1 MQTEKGR
8 ENFQN
13 QILQIV
19 GSIQNTNDL
28 DVHMA
33 LILAPSYANQVRNQY
48 YMENTLSQSLR
59 DYVDTFGFCQKNMN
73 AMDIIIED
81 TKQLLASWGGE
92 EPDFMLVAPK
102 LCFQL
107 TMTQVWWVVGALS
120 VCHRDTTPPHT
131 DPRTRAA
138 QERTSY
144 LAQGDDGKQLLR
156 EGPILNKYRGLNVI
170 KSRAFSM
177 EEGGAPRDVLRR
189 RVRTAEFYYG
199 SLEDKE
205 GVMLYDEFTD
215 NFCRINRDKLI
226 EALKPGD
233 DSTFEIN
240 GLKNKDQNTT
250 FDATEAN
257 NIKNWLLIRPCI
269 EHYMLAAII
278 GRGGLQHLGATLW
291 GQTELSVFDDGQ
303 HGVWGMTYKYHG
315 KFFFIDMRFVPFHAL
330 F

>member
-107 TMTQVWWVVGALS
+107 TMTQVWWWSVFFSLGLS
-120 VCHRDTTPPHT
+120 PTLTPA
-131 DPRTRAA
+131 RARRRSA
-138 QERTSY
+138 
-144 LAQGDDGKQLLR
+144 
-156 EGPILNKYRGLNVI
+156 
-170 KSRAFSM
+170 RAT
-177 EEGGAPRDVLRR
+177 LRR
-189 RVRTAEFYYG
+189 ATTA
-199 SLEDKE
+199 SS
-205 GVMLYDEFTD
+205 
-215 NFCRINRDKLI
+215 CSARAR
-226 EALKPGD
+226 
-233 DSTFEIN
+233 S
-240 GLKNKDQNTT
+240 
-250 FDATEAN
+250 
-257 NIKNWLLIRPCI
+257 
-269 EHYMLAAII
+269 
-278 GRGGLQHLGATLW
+278 
-291 GQTELSVFDDGQ
+291 
-303 HGVWGMTYKYHG
+303 
-315 KFFFIDMRFVPFHAL
+315 
-330 F
+330 

>member
-199 SLEDKE
+199 HTDVVGNAS
-205 GVMLYDEFTD
+205 GVFLYDEFTD
-215 NFCRINRDKLI
+215 NFVKITSQRLQEVCAGYTSETIGTEKNSKGL
-226 EALKPGD
+226 AKTVVGD
-233 DSTFEIN
+233 V
-240 GLKNKDQNTT
+240 
-250 FDATEAN
+250 
-257 NIKNWLLIRPCI
+257 KNWLLIRPCI

-278 GRGGLQHLGATLW
+278 GRGGMQHLGATLW

-303 HGVWGMTYKYHG
+303 HGKLHIFLYAYSM
-315 KFFFIDMRFVPFHAL
+315 L
-330 F
+330 L

>member
-120 VCHRDTTPPHT
+120 VCHRDTATPHT

-144 LAQGDDGKQLLR
+144 FAQGDDGKQLLR

-199 SLEDKE
+199 SAVAD
-205 GVMLYDEFTD
+205 GSVSLYDEFTD
-215 NFCRINRDKLI
+215 NFVRISGEQLQIVCAGFESERVRGDGKEFFDKNT
-226 EALKPGD
+226 K
-233 DSTFEIN
+233 TQ
-240 GLKNKDQNTT
+240 KNPTNV
-250 FDATEAN
+250 N
-257 NIKNWLLIRPCI
+257 NVGNWLLIRPCI

-291 GQTELSVFDDGQ
+291 
-303 HGVWGMTYKYHG
+303 
-315 KFFFIDMRFVPFHAL
+315 
-330 F
+330 

>member
-107 TMTQVWWVVGALS
+107 TMTQVWWVVCALS
-120 VCHRDTTPPHT
+120 LCHRGTAPPTLTRHARGAGAHELLCAGRRRQAAAPRGP
-131 DPRTRAA
+131 DPEQVPRAQRDQVARVQHGGGRRPARRAA
-138 QERTSY
+138 APGADR
-144 LAQGDDGKQLLR
+144 GVLL
-156 EGPILNKYRGLNVI
+156 
-170 KSRAFSM
+170 
-177 EEGGAPRDVLRR
+177 
-189 RVRTAEFYYG
+189 
-199 SLEDKE
+199 
-205 GVMLYDEFTD
+205 
-215 NFCRINRDKLI
+215 
-226 EALKPGD
+226 
-233 DSTFEIN
+233 
-240 GLKNKDQNTT
+240 
-250 FDATEAN
+250 
-257 NIKNWLLIRPCI
+257 WPC
-269 EHYMLAAII
+269 
-278 GRGGLQHLGATLW
+278 
-291 GQTELSVFDDGQ
+291 
-303 HGVWGMTYKYHG
+303 
-315 KFFFIDMRFVPFHAL
+315 
-330 F
+330 

>member
-1 MQTEKGR
+1 M
-8 ENFQN
+8 
-13 QILQIV
+13 

-28 DVHMA
+28 DVHTA

-107 TMTQVWWVVGALS
+107 TMTQ
-120 VCHRDTTPPHT
+120 
-131 DPRTRAA
+131 
-138 QERTSY
+138 ERTSY
-144 LAQGDDGKQLLR
+144 FAQGDDGKQLLR

-199 SLEDKE
+199 NCGPKTTDRADGLG
-205 GVMLYDEFTD
+205 GVSLYDEFTD
-215 NFCRINRDKLI
+215 NFCLISYRKLLYSCAESIDSLDKCKTKKIMKIN
-226 EALKPGD
+226 E
-233 DSTFEIN
+233 
-240 GLKNKDQNTT
+240 
-250 FDATEAN
+250 
-257 NIKNWLLIRPCI
+257 NIKTDGNLQGIRNWLVVRPCI

-291 GQTELSVFDDGQ
+291 
-303 HGVWGMTYKYHG
+303 
-315 KFFFIDMRFVPFHAL
+315 
-330 F
+330 

>member
-1 MQTEKGR
+1 MI
-8 ENFQN
+8 FFA
-13 QILQIV
+13 QIV

-28 DVHMA
+28 DCHMA
-33 LILAPSYANQVRNQY
+33 LILAPSYANEVRNKY

-81 TKQLLASWGGE
+81 TKSLLASWGGE

-107 TMTQVWWVVGALS
+107 TMTQ
-120 VCHRDTTPPHT
+120 
-131 DPRTRAA
+131 
-138 QERTSY
+138 ERTSY
-144 LAQGDDGKQLLR
+144 LAQGDDGKQLLK
-156 EGPILNKYRGLNVI
+156 EGPILNKYRGLNVV

-199 SLEDKE
+199 ECEGGE
-205 GVMLYDEFTD
+205 GVLLYDEFTD
-215 NFCRINRDKLI
+215 NFVKITRANLTSTYSVPQANTELKDANNQI
-226 EALKPGD
+226 EAD
-233 DSTFEIN
+233 CE
-240 GLKNKDQNTT
+240 
-250 FDATEAN
+250 
-257 NIKNWLLIRPCI
+257 NWLLIRPCI

-291 GQTELSVFDDGQ
+291 
-303 HGVWGMTYKYHG
+303 
-315 KFFFIDMRFVPFHAL
+315 
-330 F
+330 